1 MASGCGSSGHG
12 SSAGG
17 SKKPAIVK
25 LQVGGFPIELLG
37 FEGKLWVVDE
47 ENNEIPRVQPK
58 PRRITGRVSVGRTPL
73 RIVALGGEL
82 STCAS

>member
-1 MASGCGSSGHG
+1 MVSGCGSSGHG

-37 FEGKLWVVDE
+37 FEGKLWWSM
-47 ENNEIPRVQPK
+47 K
-58 PRRITGRVSVGRTPL
+58 RTT
-73 RIVALGGEL
+73 RFFGYSRNHAV
-82 STCAS
+82 